1 MKQIFILFISICS
14 INCFAQNEF
23 GRQSNELIYSDQT
36 VKQLK
41 FIVDSLNLKFKSC
54 DLNKIYKAKSQT
66 IGNYISLSGKQ
77 AEAAKRDLDA
87 NISFDNFI
95 EKYPAT
101 EKEKDL
107 LVVRFKYKNYKDV
120 PVLEFNSV
128 ELNGKYNHRITFTGD
143 YIKYEEPLKQS
154 WVINYE
160 PGSKSNEAFLNAF
173 YIKDSFKQNPLP
185 VTYAKMIQYS
195 DCMVDTS
202 TQVFFQKA
210 VKTGVRFSNKK
221 HKKIEELENYIAK
234 KTLRP
239 AYIKDE
245 DDEVFYKKLGE
256 WALIRRAK
264 IDSLYKKDSY
274 FVLLFNEAINEA
286 VENGGGDDDFEELV
300 GLYYAKK
307 TALELK
313 RNRIVVGGC
322 SMDDSPRIHAMNIA
336 KLSAETANWEI
347 FLRSHL
353 DIMNDRFD
361 RMSDGSYAQSGRKT
375 YIKELE
381 VLDINVLD
389 LLLGISL
396 RVENASNNHYYG
408 NIGRLGRALAETK
421 NASLIEEKMLNMIID
436 HDLDDYNRILI
447 YYLFLNYNYNLSDK
461 EIQSANVEKLNKAVK
476 TLPNYLVG
484 KLVPEEKGK

>member
-1 MKQIFILFISICS
+1 MKQIFILLISIS
-14 INCFAQNEF
+14 SFNCFGQNEF
-23 GRQSNELIYSDQT
+23 GKQSNELIYSDHT

-54 DLNKIYKAKSQT
+54 DLNKIYIAKSQT
-66 IGNYISLSGKQ
+66 LANYISLSGEQ
-77 AEAAKRDLDA
+77 AKEAKKDLDA

-95 EKYPAT
+95 KKYAAS
-101 EKEKDL
+101 EIEKDL
-107 LVVRFKYKNYKDV
+107 LIVRFKYKNYKDT
-120 PVLEFNSV
+120 PILEFNSV
-128 ELNGKYNHRITFTGD
+128 ELNGKHNHRITFTGD
-143 YIKYEEPLKQS
+143 YAKYETPLKQS
-154 WVINYE
+154 WIINYE
-160 PGSKSNEAFLNAF
+160 PGSKSSETFLNAF
-173 YIKDSFKQNPLP
+173 YIKDSFKQSPLP

-202 TQVFFQKA
+202 TQVFYQKA
-210 VKTGVRFSNKK
+210 AKTGVRFSNKK
-221 HKKIEELENYIAK
+221 YKKIGEFENYITQ

-239 AYIKDE
+239 AFSEGE
-245 DDEVFYKKLGE
+245 DDETFYKKLEE
-256 WALIRRAK
+256 WRVIRRLK
-264 IDSLYKKDSY
+264 IDSLYKKDLH
-274 FVLLFNEAINEA
+274 FVSLFNEAVKEA
-286 VENGGGDDDFEELV
+286 VENGGGGDDFEELV

-322 SMDDSPRIHAMNIA
+322 SMDNSPRIHAMNIA
-336 KLSAETANWEI
+336 KLSAETAKWEI
-347 FLRSHL
+347 FLRAHL

-408 NIGRLGRALAETK
+408 NIGRLGRALSETK
-421 NASLIEEKMLNMIID
+421 NASLIEEKMLSMIID

-461 EIQSANVEKLNKAVK
+461 KLQSANVEKLNKAVK
-476 TLPNYLVG
+476 TLPNYLAS